1 MPRFSKQFMT
11 FRRRWKSLWTY
22 AMNRRVSTQ
31 YENPLLTSPLVLF
44 LLFMLGFPTVLNIIY
59 SFSDVGFENIRS
71 PALQGLANY
80 TAVLNDDMF
89 WQATWFSLKFGTMT
103 ALAECVLGL
112 FLATF
117 LSPLLRKRPWLL
129 AILMMPMMVS
139 PALIGLMYRLVLH
152 EFAGPLPHY
161 LYSWFGDI
169 PAFLSAENVFMTV
182 FVIETL
188 QWTPFV
194 LLLCYMAYN
203 AINNDLREAGLVDG
217 AKPLQLFWYIE
228 LPLMLPTVTV
238 ALFIRFIDGF
248 RIFDNIFVLTGSG
261 AGGAATSLSIYIYQT
276 FFQSGDIGK
285 ALAASVILFLT
296 AFLILFFA
304 SRWFRKRRNK

>member
-1 MPRFSKQFMT
+1 MNSNISSK
-11 FRRRWKSLWTY
+11 S
-22 AMNRRVSTQ
+22 
-31 YENPLLTSPLVLF
+31 ENPLLTSPIVIF
-44 LLFMLGFPTVLNIIY
+44 LLIMLGFPTVLNIIY
-59 SFSDVGFENIRS
+59 SFSTVGFENIRS
-71 PALQGLANY
+71 PTLQGLANY
-80 TAVLNDDMF
+80 IAVLNDSMF

-103 ALAECVLGL
+103 ALAECVIGL
-112 FLATF
+112 FLAVF

-139 PALIGLMYRLVLH
+139 PAMIGLMYRLVLH

-161 LYSWFGDI
+161 LYYWFGDI
-169 PAFLSAENVFMTV
+169 PAFLSADNVFTTV

-203 AINNDLREAGLVDG
+203 AINSELREAGLVDG
-217 AKPLQLFWYIE
+217 ANPLQLFWNIE
-228 LPLMLPTVTV
+228 LPLMLPTIAV

-261 AGGAATSLSIYIYQT
+261 AGGSATSLSIYIYQT
-276 FFQSGDIGK
+276 FFQAGDIGK
-285 ALAASVILFLT
+285 ALAASVILFIT
-296 AFLILFFA
+296 AFSLLFAA
-304 SRWFRKRRNK
+304 SRLFRKRKSK